1 MKCRGKCHDA
11 QAVVIFMETSCGLIV
26 INLGNIL
33 ILEYPQGHWD
43 FPKGHIEEDD
53 ESRISAAVRELRE
66 ETGIDDIV
74 IINGFEERTEY
85 HFQHKGKR
93 IEKQVFWYI
102 GETEIMEIQLSHEH
116 RDHLWLDWEQALE
129 MLTHVE
135 SKEVLSAAQ
144 EHMQQIGR
152 Y

>member
-1 MKCRGKCHDA
+1 
-11 QAVVIFMETSCGLIV
+11 
-26 INLGNIL
+26 
-33 ILEYPQGHWD
+33 
-43 FPKGHIEEDD
+43 
-53 ESRISAAVRELRE
+53 
-66 ETGIDDIV
+66 
-74 IINGFEERTEY
+74 
-85 HFQHKGKR
+85 
-93 IEKQVFWYI
+93 
-102 GETEIMEIQLSHEH
+102 MEIQLSHEH

>member
-1 MKCRGKCHDA
+1 
-11 QAVVIFMETSCGLIV
+11 METSCGMVV

-43 FPKGHIEEDD
+43 FPKGHIEDD
-53 ESRISAAVRELRE
+53 DASRIAAAIRELEE
-66 ETGIDDIV
+66 ETGINDIV

-85 HFQHKGKR
+85 QFRHKGKKV
-93 IEKQVFWYI
+93 EKQVYWYI
-102 GETEIMEIQLSHEH
+102 GETEMMEIQLSHEH
-116 RDHLWLDWEQALE
+116 RDHLWLDWEQAME
-129 MLTHVE
+129 MLTHIE

-144 EHMQQIGR
+144 EHMKQIGR